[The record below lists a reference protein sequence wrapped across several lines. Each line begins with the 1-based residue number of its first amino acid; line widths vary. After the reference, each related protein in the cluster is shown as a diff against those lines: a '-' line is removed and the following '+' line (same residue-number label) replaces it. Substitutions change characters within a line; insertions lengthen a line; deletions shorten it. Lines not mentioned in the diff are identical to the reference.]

1 MKLTHLIALAEKL
14 KAHTHITRARRT
26 EDNVIELALKT
37 TKNHPSPLNTK
48 HSTLNTKHPTPTST
62 HSNHPL
68 PTQPSL
74 FFDMTRGHSM
84 VFSAPSQR
92 PLQGYNAPFDTL
104 LHTLVSSAKIL
115 DVSVVNNDRILR
127 LTLAPKSS
135 YKDQQIALQFEFTGK
150 NTNAILLDEND
161 VIIEALRH
169 IDAESSFRII
179 RPGVELLPLPPREV
193 GQNGDE
199 EIVDI
204 EAILEENY
212 RKRHAQKL
220 AQSQQSKAAATRKQ
234 IVKFDKLLRQLS
246 DPETLLEKS
255 ETYQNMANIILAN
268 LHTIRP
274 YDAVLNVND
283 FEGNPIAIPLPKNT
297 PVNRMS
303 EHYFTLAKR
312 AKAKARNV
320 HIEAEN
326 LTSKKAFYENILHA
340 IEHARDIRKLNL
352 LVPKRAKAQRKKER
366 LKEGELFWIEDFKVL
381 VGRNSVENQHLLKIA
396 RANDLWMHVRGI
408 PSSHVIIRTDKQTL
422 PDSVIHAA
430 AKLCVDFSLKQ
441 PGDYDVDYTKRKF
454 VKIQEG
460 SHVEYDKY
468 QTIRVRKDGVEIR
481 E

>member
-1 MKLTHLIALAEKL
+1 
-14 KAHTHITRARRT
+14 
-26 EDNVIELALKT
+26 
-37 TKNHPSPLNTK
+37 
-48 HSTLNTKHPTPTST
+48 
-62 HSNHPL
+62 
-68 PTQPSL
+68 
-74 FFDMTRGHSM
+74 M
-84 VFSAPSQR
+84 VFAAPSQR

-115 DVSVVNNDRILR
+115 DVSIVNDDRILR
-127 LTLAPKSS
+127 LILAPKSS
-135 YKDQQIALQFEFTGK
+135 YKDQQISLQFEFTGK

-161 VIIEALRH
+161 IIIEALRH
-169 IDAESSFRII
+169 IDGARSFRVI
-179 RPGVELLPLPPREV
+179 RPGMELLPLPPRKIGRET
-193 GQNGDE
+193 GAN
-199 EIVDI
+199 
-204 EAILEENY
+204 EAKVENIDTILKENY
-212 RKRHAQKL
+212 RKRHAEKL
-220 AQSQQSKAAATRKQ
+220 AQSQQSKAAATRKH
-234 IVKFDKLLRQLS
+234 IAKFDKLLRQLS
-246 DPETLLEKS
+246 DPKTLLEKS
-255 ETYQNMANIILAN
+255 QTYQNMANIILAN

-274 YDAVLNVND
+274 YDSVLNVND
-283 FEGNPIAIPLPKNT
+283 FEGNPIAIPLPKNI

-320 HIEAEN
+320 HIEADN
-326 LTSKKAFYENILHA
+326 LTSKKAFYDNILHA
-340 IEHARDIRKLNL
+340 IEHAHDTRELDL

-396 RANDLWMHVRGI
+396 RANDLWMHVRNI
-408 PSSHVIIRTDKQTL
+408 PSSHVIIRTDKQAL

-441 PGDYDVDYTKRKF
+441 PGDYDVDYTQRKF